1 MTKTYNDAKSE
12 AARLGISER
21 TLARHCKD
29 AHFPFIRL
37 GSRILFDPDL
47 SDSYL
52 AGLMHTGRAAEL
64 AQQSA
69 A

>member
-1 MTKTYNDAKSE
+1 MTKTYNDARSE

-21 TLARHCKD
+21 TLARHCRH
-29 AHFPFIRL
+29 AQFPFIRL
-37 GSRILFDPDL
+37 GSRVLFDPEL
-47 SDSYL
+47 SDRYL